1 MAAKPVVLPEPF
13 NGETSWEDW
22 KLHFEDVAVV
32 NEWTAEQ
39 KLKWLRVRLT
49 GRAQR
54 AFHRLPEESQASY
67 TAAASALQQRFEPKS
82 RMTRYQAEF
91 ETRRKKRTEG
101 WADFGEDLRSLADRA
116 FPDLQPEARECLAL
130 QSYLKQLDQPQVAFS
145 IRQTRPRTLDEAVA
159 ATLEMESYAG
169 SRAAG
174 TIATLQEE
182 RSVEEG
188 SSASGS
194 TAAVVAVSPDPT
206 ANLTALME
214 KLMERVATL
223 ERQQSTQP
231 AKEVKPG
238 QSSAGRSGGRRR
250 RGIVC
255 WNCQQ
260 PGHLARN
267 CRGTQ
272 QGN

>member
-1 MAAKPVVLPEPF
+1 MATKPVVLPEPF
-13 NGETSWEDW
+13 NGEASWEDW

-49 GRAQR
+49 GRAQK
-54 AFHRLPEESQASY
+54 AFHRLPEESRATY
-67 TAAASALQQRFEPKS
+67 AAAASALQQRFEPKN

-91 ETRRKKRTEG
+91 ETRWKKRMEG

-116 FPDLQPEARECLAL
+116 FPDLEPEARECL
-130 QSYLKQLDQPQVAFS
+130 SYLKQLDQPQVAFS
-145 IRQTRPRTLDEAVA
+145 VKQTRPRTLDEAVA

-169 SRAAG
+169 SRAG
-174 TIATLQEE
+174 SIATLQEE
-182 RSVEEG
+182 SSPEEENP
-188 SSASGS
+188 AVS
-194 TAAVVAVSPDPT
+194 TAAVGAVGPDSM
-206 ANLTALME
+206 AKLTALME
-214 KLMERVATL
+214 KLMERIATL
-223 ERQQSTQP
+223 ERQQSIQP
-231 AKEVKPG
+231 TREVKSG
-238 QSSAGRSGGRRR
+238 QSQPGRFGGRRR
-250 RGIVC
+250 RGVVC

-267 CRGTQ
+267 CRSTQ